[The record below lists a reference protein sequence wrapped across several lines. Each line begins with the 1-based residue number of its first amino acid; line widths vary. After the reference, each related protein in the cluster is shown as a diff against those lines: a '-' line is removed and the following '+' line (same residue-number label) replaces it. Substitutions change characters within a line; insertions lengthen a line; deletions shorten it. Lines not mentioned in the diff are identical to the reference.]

1 MKLSTLYENISRNLF
16 STGSPLPLCFFR
28 IAFGIVLL
36 EYCVLLAPELVT
48 FFSDTNG
55 ILRLET
61 LKSIFGIPVI
71 NLIALLP
78 SGDFWLG
85 AFFAVFVFACLC
97 MTLGLFSRVSSIFV
111 YFGLV
116 SFLHRNIY
124 VHHGGDHLLG
134 IAAFWMMFAPIDAAL
149 SLDRL
154 WFKKGPDS
162 DIPKHVSLWAVRAY
176 QFQFAL
182 IYWQCSLSKL
192 ASPSWEDGTAMY
204 YVFRHLEFARF
215 PVPFV
220 PQNMFLLK
228 LFSWGAIACEFLGWT
243 LIWFKET
250 RYLALFAMLA
260 LHLGID
266 YAMNIPIFE
275 HIMIVSLI
283 IFIPGEDAEKF
294 YARLKSWLSDQDKKY
309 DFGPIKALM
318 NRTNATTQTRT
329 KRSD

>member
-1 MKLSTLYENISRNLF
+1 MKLSTLYQNLSRNLF
-16 STGSPLPLCFFR
+16 SYGSPLPLCFFR
-28 IAFGIVLL
+28 IAFGLVLL
-36 EYCVLLAPELVT
+36 EYCVLLAPELVS

-61 LKSIFGIPVI
+61 LNKIFGIPVI

-78 SGDFWLG
+78 SGDHWLV
-85 AFFAVFVFACLC
+85 AFFAVFVLACIGL
-97 MTLGLFSRVSSIFV
+97 TLGLFSRISAILV
-111 YFGLV
+111 YLGLV

-124 VHHGGDHLLG
+124 VHHGGDHLLA

-149 SLDRL
+149 SLDCL
-154 WFKKGPDS
+154 WFKKEPES
-162 DIPKHVSLWAVRAY
+162 DLPKHCSLWAVRAY

-220 PQNMFLLK
+220 PQDFVLLK

-250 RYLALFAMLA
+250 RYFVLLALLG
-260 LHLGID
+260 LHIGID

-275 HIMIVSLI
+275 HIMIVSLL

-294 YARLKSWLSDQDKKY
+294 YVRAKGWLAEQDKKY

-318 NRTNATTQTRT
+318 RPTKATMKSRT
-329 KRSD
+329 KNSD